1 MYRRDY
7 SDLEDQ
13 IIGTV
18 KSAIDAID
26 KIDFVNLK
34 REFTDKTEDTFT
46 EVKDK
51 FKIYTEKIESKYRE
65 VNKRKN
71 NDIAKYIMKKPKGN
85 VSSMIYIIFGGL
97 GTFIFGLVSFIL
109 LISMLFV
116 GLIKGVYI
124 SFLLFSIFLLASL
137 ILLFRGM
144 NLRKRIARFK
154 KYVTFMGEKR
164 YIKIQ
169 ELAKLIREKEEF
181 VVKDL
186 NKMIDL
192 GLFLEGHIDDEKT
205 YFMLNDEVYNDY
217 LNLKKQM
224 SLKENSEK
232 NKEENKVEDQVE
244 NIITIGREYIS
255 QIRNI
260 KNSIYRDELSEKL
273 NKLENVATQILNYV
287 EKNPNKKQDV
297 NKFINHYLPITIKL
311 ITSYKELSIQIVQ
324 GENIKNA
331 KSEIRKSIDLIN
343 TAFENLLDDL
353 YEDTVLDIS
362 TDISVLKTLFKQ
374 EGLTEE
380 DFKK

>member
-26 KIDFVNLK
+26 AIDFVNLK
-34 REFTDKTEDTFT
+34 REFTDKTEGTFT

-85 VSSMIYIIFGGL
+85 ISSMIYIIFGGL

-144 NLRKRIARFK
+144 NLRKRIGRFK

-232 NKEENKVEDQVE
+232 NKEENKLEDEVE

-311 ITSYKELSIQIVQ
+311 ITSYKELSSQIVQ

-331 KSEIRKSIDLIN
+331 KNEIRKSIDLIN

-374 EGLTEE
+374 DGLTED

>member
-26 KIDFVNLK
+26 AIDFINLK
-34 REFTDKTEDTFT
+34 KEFTDKTEDTFT

-71 NDIAKYIMKKPKGN
+71 NDIAKYIIKKPKGN
-85 VSSMIYIIFGGL
+85 ISSMIYMIFGGL
-97 GTFIFGLVSFIL
+97 GTFIFGLVSFVL

-144 NLRKRIARFK
+144 NSRKRIGRFK
-154 KYVTFMGEKR
+154 KYVAFMGEKR

-169 ELAKLIREKEEF
+169 ELAKITREKEEF
-181 VVKDL
+181 VIKDL

-192 GLFLEGHIDDEKT
+192 GMFLEGHIDDEKT
-205 YFMLNDEVYNDY
+205 YFMLNDEVYNYY

-224 SLKENSEK
+224 SLNENNKKTVEEKKENE
-232 NKEENKVEDQVE
+232 VD
-244 NIITIGREYIS
+244 NIIVIGREYIS
-255 QIRNI
+255 QIRNVR
-260 KNSIYRDELSEKL
+260 NSIYRDELSDKL

-311 ITSYKELSIQIVQ
+311 ITSYKELNSQIVQ

-331 KSEIRKSIDLIN
+331 KTEIKKSIDLIN

>member
-1 MYRRDY
+1 MYRKDY

-18 KSAIDAID
+18 KSAIDAIN
-26 KIDFVNLK
+26 FVNLK
-34 REFTDKTEDTFT
+34 KEFTDKTEDTFT

-51 FKIYTEKIESKYRE
+51 FKVYAEKIENKYRE
-65 VNKRKN
+65 INKKKN
-71 NDIAKYIMKKPKGN
+71 NDISKYIVKRPMGS
-85 VSSMIYIIFGGL
+85 VSSIFYLGFGWF

-109 LISMLFV
+109 LITMSFV
-116 GLIKGVYI
+116 GLLKGI
-124 SFLLFSIFLLASL
+124 FIALFVISIFLLISL
-137 ILLFRGM
+137 LLLFRGM
-144 NLRKRIARFK
+144 NLRKRIGRFK
-154 KYVTFMGEKR
+154 KYVSFMGEKR
-164 YIKIQ
+164 YAKIQ
-169 ELAKLIREKEEF
+169 DLAKAIREKEEF
-181 VVKDL
+181 VIKDL
-186 NKMIDL
+186 NKMINL
-192 GLFLEGHIDDEKT
+192 GMFLEGHIDDEKT

-224 SLKENSEK
+224 SLNEN
-232 NKEENKVEDQVE
+232 NKDNLEDKKEDQVN
-244 NIITIGREYIS
+244 NIIVIGREYIS

-260 KNSIYRDELSEKL
+260 RNSIYRDELSEKL

-311 ITSYKELSIQIVQ
+311 ITSYKELNSQVVQ
-324 GENIKNA
+324 GDNIKNA
-331 KSEIRKSIDLIN
+331 KDEIKKSIDLIN

>member
-18 KSAIDAID
+18 KSAIDAIN
-26 KIDFVNLK
+26 FVDLK
-34 REFTDKTEDTFT
+34 KVTNKTEDTLF

-51 FKIYTEKIESKYRE
+51 FKIYAEKIENKYRE
-65 VNKRKN
+65 INKKKN
-71 NDIAKYIMKKPKGN
+71 NDISKYIIKKPKGN
-85 VSSMIYIIFGGL
+85 VSSMVYMIFGGL
-97 GTFIFGLVSFIL
+97 GSFIFGVVSFIL

-116 GLIKGVYI
+116 GLVKGVYI
-124 SFLLFSIFLLASL
+124 SFFIFSIFLLSSL
-137 ILLFRGM
+137 ILLFKGM
-144 NLRKRIARFK
+144 NSRKRIGRFK

-164 YIKIQ
+164 YIKIE
-169 ELAKLIREKEEF
+169 ELAKYIREKEEF
-181 VVKDL
+181 VIKDL

-192 GLFLEGHIDDEKT
+192 GLFLEGHIDDENT
-205 YFMLNDEVYNDY
+205 YFMISNEVYNDY

-224 SLKENSEK
+224 SLNENNK
-232 NKEENKVEDQVE
+232 DKEENKIENEVD
-244 NIITIGREYIS
+244 NIITIGRKYIS
-255 QIRNI
+255 QIRSI
-260 KNSIYRDELSEKL
+260 RNSIYKDELSEKL
-273 NKLENVATQILNYV
+273 NKLENVGTQILNYV
-287 EKNPNKKQDV
+287 EKNPSKKQDV

-311 ITSYKELSIQIVQ
+311 ITSYKELSSQIVQ

-331 KSEIRKSIDLIN
+331 KNEIRKSIDLIN

-374 EGLTEE
+374 DGLTEE

>member
-26 KIDFVNLK
+26 AIDFVNLK

-46 EVKDK
+46 EVKGK
-51 FKIYTEKIESKYRE
+51 FKIYTEKIENKYRE
-65 VNKRKN
+65 INKKKN
-71 NDIAKYIMKKPKGN
+71 NDISKYIIKKPKGN
-85 VSSMIYIIFGGL
+85 VSSIIYMTFGGF

-109 LISMLFV
+109 LISMLFT
-116 GLIKGVYI
+116 GLVKGVYV
-124 SFLLFSIFLLASL
+124 SFFVFSIFLLASL
-137 ILLFRGM
+137 ILLFKGI
-144 NLRKRIARFK
+144 NLRKRIVRFK
-154 KYVTFMGEKR
+154 KYVAIIGEKR

-169 ELAKLIREKEEF
+169 ELAKYIREKEEF
-181 VVKDL
+181 VIKDL

-224 SLKENSEK
+224 NLKENSEK
-232 NKEENKVEDQVE
+232 NKEENKIEDEVE

-311 ITSYKELSIQIVQ
+311 ITSYKELNSQIVQ

-331 KSEIRKSIDLIN
+331 KNEIRKSIDLIN

>member
-26 KIDFVNLK
+26 AIDFVNLK

-51 FKIYTEKIESKYRE
+51 FKIYTEKIENKYRE
-65 VNKRKN
+65 INKKKN

-85 VSSMIYIIFGGL
+85 VSSIIYIIFGGL
-97 GTFIFGLVSFIL
+97 GTFIFGLVSFTL

-124 SFLLFSIFLLASL
+124 SFILFSIFLLASL

-144 NLRKRIARFK
+144 NLRKRIGRFK
-154 KYVTFMGEKR
+154 KYVNFMGEKR

-181 VVKDL
+181 VIKDL

-224 SLKENSEK
+224 NLKENSEK
-232 NKEENKVEDQVE
+232 NKIEDEVE

-331 KSEIRKSIDLIN
+331 KNEIRKSIDLIN

>member
-85 VSSMIYIIFGGL
+85 VSSIIYIIFGGL

-144 NLRKRIARFK
+144 NLRKRIGRFK

-169 ELAKLIREKEEF
+169 ELAKLIREKDEF
-181 VVKDL
+181 VIKDL

-224 SLKENSEK
+224 SVKENSEK
-232 NKEENKVEDQVE
+232 NKKENKIEDEVE
-244 NIITIGREYIS
+244 NIITIGREYIV

-260 KNSIYRDELSEKL
+260 RNSIYRDELSEKL
-273 NKLENVATQILNYV
+273 NKLENVASQILNYV

-311 ITSYKELSIQIVQ
+311 ITSYKELSSQIVQ
-324 GENIKNA
+324 GDNINNA
-331 KSEIRKSIDLIN
+331 KNEIRKSIDLIN